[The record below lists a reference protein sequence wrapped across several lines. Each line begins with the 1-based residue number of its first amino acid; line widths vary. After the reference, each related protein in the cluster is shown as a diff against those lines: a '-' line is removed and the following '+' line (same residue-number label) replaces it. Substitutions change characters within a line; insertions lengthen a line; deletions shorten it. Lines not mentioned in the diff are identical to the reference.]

1 MSSKRAA
8 AGGFA
13 VSSKRIKACVVM
25 MLDVL
30 PDELIEKILLSCMWT
45 HVDRKMFMSCCRAFR
60 KLLEREE
67 EEVWKR
73 LCGRCYMRETIIP
86 MPVKRRS
93 NETWQT

>member
-1 MSSKRAA
+1 VSCKRAA
-8 AGGFA
+8 AGGVA

-30 PDELIEKILLSCMWT
+30 PEEIIEKILLCCLWT
-45 HVDRKMFMSCCRAFR
+45 HVDRKMFMSCCRTFR
-60 KLLEREE
+60 NLLQG

-86 MPVKRRS
+86 MPVKRGS